1 MVTGSLFVVVLI
13 TTQSI
18 FVLKRFSR
26 LTNMSMSDIHAKPSL
41 FVIVPGFGAPHCEE
55 KLRILRKN
63 IECLHRNHAFSKIH
77 IRVCCYDPNSI
88 AKIDHDMWQYTGIE
102 WIVKKGIVGEYIH
115 KYATPVDVK
124 DYDYVMI
131 LLDDVE
137 LMEDV
142 DMAQMILYQKQL
154 RLDILTPCMTTNSKF
169 QYQYML
175 HQPSQ
180 PFQLK
185 IVAACEAFCYFMPVD
200 SYLKYH
206 AIIEPEDN
214 PWLWGLDLVLYKY
227 HQFHIAVLNTMQ
239 MHHHY
244 KGECYAMR
252 QDKLP
257 TEGYNSVLRKYNA
270 NSQEFEQMQAVLFF
284 VFVNSGL

>member
-1 MVTGSLFVVVLI
+1 MS
-13 TTQSI
+13 SI
-18 FVLKRFSR
+18 
-26 LTNMSMSDIHAKPSL
+26 DIHESEDKTIGTNETNKNPSL
-41 FVIVPGFGAPHCEE
+41 FVIIPGFGAPHRDE
-55 KLRILRKN
+55 KFRILRKN
-63 IECLHRNHAFSKIH
+63 IECLHRNSSFSKIS
-77 IRVCCYDPNSI
+77 IRVCCYDPECAS
-88 AKIDHDMWQYTGIE
+88 KIDKELWQYPSIE
-102 WIVKKGIVGEYIH
+102 WIFRRGIVGQYIH
-115 KYATPVDVK
+115 QYATPKDVEG
-124 DYDYVMI
+124 YDYVMV

-142 DMAQMILYQKQL
+142 DMTKMILYQKQL
-154 RLDILTPCMTTNSKF
+154 RLDIITPCMTTNSKY

-175 HQPSQ
+175 HQPNQ

-200 SYLKYH
+200 SYVKYH

-214 PWLWGLDLVLYKY
+214 PWLWGVDLVLYKY
-227 HQFHIAVLNTMQ
+227 YRFHIAVLNTMR

-252 QDKLP
+252 QDKQP

-270 NSQEFEQMQAVLFF
+270 NSQDFEHMQAVLFF
-284 VFVNSGL
+284 VFANSGL